1 MVRAKS
7 FIHSPCAMGVRPS
20 SPLVVVVMIAVF
32 SLLSDVFLTVPN
44 FRNVGVAAAAL
55 AAVSFGQ
62 TFAILTAGLDLSI
75 GAAVALVSVTS
86 ALAMRRYGIPA
97 GIGTAL
103 AVGCLA
109 GLVNGL
115 VVAKLK
121 VFPFIAT
128 LATMSIMSGLALQ
141 LSAGVPVTGVPDSF
155 SNLAYDRLFGIPM
168 PVVIALLVLVVAAL
182 ILRYTRV
189 GRHLYA
195 VGGNEEAAR
204 LSGIAID
211 RVKLFAYVLSGLCAA
226 VGSLIL
232 TAPCCLRPAVARNKP
247 AARGGLGSRARRRV
261 AVRRTRVGDWRCF
274 RGTIREHPVERTELT
289 QRLVLHPD
297 DGDRSRTDRGGGSRS
312 GVFREAR
319 QVIAGAT

>member
-1 MVRAKS
+1 M
-7 FIHSPCAMGVRPS
+7 
-20 SPLVVVVMIAVF
+20 
-32 SLLSDVFLTVPN
+32 
-44 FRNVGVAAAAL
+44 
-55 AAVSFGQ
+55 
-62 TFAILTAGLDLSI
+62 
-75 GAAVALVSVTS
+75 TS

-168 PVVIALLVLVVAAL
+168 PVVIAMLVLVVAAL

-189 GRHLYA
+189 GRHIYA

-204 LSGIAID
+204 LSGIEID
-211 RVKLFAYVLSGLCAA
+211 RVKVFAIPPELLCRRRLARPHR
-226 VGSLIL
+226 
-232 TAPCCLRPAVARNKP
+232 PCCLGQPTLGVSLPLEAVSAVVL
-247 AARGGLGSRARRRV
+247 GGVSLFGAWIGDRRRLRSCSS
-261 AVRRTRVGDWRCF
+261 ASCRTGSIFSMCRPTRR
-274 RGTIREHPVERTELT
+274 
-289 QRLVLHPD
+289 
-297 DGDRSRTDRGGGSRS
+297 
-312 GVFREAR
+312 
-319 QVIAGAT
+319 

>member
-1 MVRAKS
+1 MAAETALVRSGRAAKASDGAHQVLHS
-7 FIHSPCAMGVRPS
+7 FALRHGREVVL
-20 SPLVVVVMIAVF
+20 PLVVVLMIAVF

-109 GLVNGL
+109 GLVNGF

-141 LSAGVPVTGVPDSF
+141 LSAGVPVTGVPDGF

-168 PVVIALLVLVVAAL
+168 PVVIAILVLVVAAL
-182 ILRYTRV
+182 
-189 GRHLYA
+189 
-195 VGGNEEAAR
+195 
-204 LSGIAID
+204 
-211 RVKLFAYVLSGLCAA
+211 VL
-226 VGSLIL
+226 
-232 TAPCCLRPAVARNKP
+232 
-247 AARGGLGSRARRRV
+247 
-261 AVRRTRVGDWRCF
+261 D
-274 RGTIREHPVERTELT
+274 
-289 QRLVLHPD
+289 
-297 DGDRSRTDRGGGSRS
+297 
-312 GVFREAR
+312 
-319 QVIAGAT
+319 